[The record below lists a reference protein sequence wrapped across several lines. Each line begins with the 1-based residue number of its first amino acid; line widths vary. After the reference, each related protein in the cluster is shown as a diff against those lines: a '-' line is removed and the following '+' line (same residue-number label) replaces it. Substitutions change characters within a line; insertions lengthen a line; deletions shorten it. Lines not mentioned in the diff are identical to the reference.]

1 MEIKPVAVFHS
12 PFKEKFG
19 IPRQSGVVESL
30 DGEIRLLPQFARE
43 EALRGMEGFDYLWL
57 IWEFNLNS
65 PSSHPLSVR
74 PPRLGGNTKVGVFA
88 SRSPFR
94 PNNLGLSCVK
104 LKKVDFEHGTIA
116 VSGADL
122 ADGTPIYDIKPYVP
136 YADARPD
143 AKGGFSDSSSW
154 KTLDVI
160 HSCPEIERLLNDAF
174 SPVQLESLYRTLSQD
189 PRPGVQKNSNPKKSF
204 GLLFYD
210 KNVRFHVEDDTVVID
225 DVLNSI

>member
-1 MEIKPVAVFHS
+1 MEIKPVAIFHS

-19 IPRQSGVVESL
+19 IPRQSGVVESVE
-30 DGEIRLLPQFARE
+30 GEIHLLPQFSRE
-43 EALRGMEGFDYLWL
+43 EALRGIEGFDYLWL

-65 PSSHPLSVR
+65 PSAHSLSVR

-104 LKKVDFEHGTIA
+104 IKEVDFEGGIIR

-122 ADGTPIYDIKPYVP
+122 ADKTPIYDIKPYIP
-136 YADARPD
+136 YADAHPKAR
-143 AKGGFSDSSSW
+143 GGFTDSSSW

-160 HSCPEIERLLNDAF
+160 PLCLETERRLNDAF
-174 SPVQLESLYRTLSQD
+174 DDSQLEALYRTLSQD
-189 PRPGVQKNSNPKKSF
+189 PRPSVQKKSNPDKSF

-210 KNVRFHVEDDTVVID
+210 KNVKFHVEDDTIVID
-225 DVLNSI
+225 DVF